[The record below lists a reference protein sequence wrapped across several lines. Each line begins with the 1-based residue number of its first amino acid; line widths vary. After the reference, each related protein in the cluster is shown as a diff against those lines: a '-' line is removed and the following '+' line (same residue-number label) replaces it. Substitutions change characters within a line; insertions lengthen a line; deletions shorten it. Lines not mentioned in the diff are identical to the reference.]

1 MSWDCRALL
10 KRFGRLE
17 ASRGE
22 AGALKGESQGTSEK
36 VDNSPE
42 IFSYDEEK
50 SESPADMVS
59 IFT

>member
-1 MSWDCRALL
+1 MSLDCRALL

-17 ASRGE
+17 ASKGE
-22 AGALKGESQGTSEK
+22 AGALKGESQVTSEK
-36 VDNSPE
+36 VDNSPG

-50 SESPADMVS
+50 SDTVS